1 MSSYLLCE
9 NTDEKTIN
17 SLNLDNAY
25 EITMRKSK
33 ELKKITIYDE
43 TIIRNFVIKK
53 VTANYQKVLII
64 VKDVMESDDASESDC
79 MLALDEIYRLKD
91 ILFHKYRIYLKEKQY
106 ELFLERLLYLENVL
120 QKKILEYQRND
131 EIIMKGR

>member
-33 ELKKITIYDE
+33 KLKKITIYDE

-106 ELFLERLLYLENVL
+106 ELFLERILYLENVL

-131 EIIMKGR
+131 GIIMKGR